1 MENSVTLSCEQVRER
16 FKALDGIGN
25 LVQNLVS
32 KPGNAWQL
40 FNVNPGIAG
49 SSPAYGAT
57 S

>member
-49 SSPAYGAT
+49 SSPACGAT